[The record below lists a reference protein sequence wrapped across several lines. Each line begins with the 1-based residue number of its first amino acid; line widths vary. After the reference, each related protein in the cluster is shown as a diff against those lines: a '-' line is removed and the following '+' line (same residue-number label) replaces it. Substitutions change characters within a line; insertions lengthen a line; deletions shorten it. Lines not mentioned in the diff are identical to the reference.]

1 MNGDDLATE
10 LLEVAEEAARSA
22 AGVLIE
28 AFGGEDP
35 RPVRTK
41 STLTDPV
48 SEADEAAE
56 RAIREVLA
64 QRRPGD
70 AIVGEEGADQAGETG
85 LRWVVDPLDGT
96 VNFLYGIPI
105 WCVSVACEDGDGAVA
120 GALLD
125 PNRDECFAAR
135 RYGQTTLNGAPLAP
149 PRADRLELAL
159 IGTGFAY
166 DATVRSGQAEV
177 AARVAPRVRDLRRA
191 GSAATD
197 LAWTAC
203 GRLDA
208 FYERSLKRWDVA
220 AGLLLCARA
229 GLEVHQLEPAGGLP
243 AGVLVAP
250 APLAGPLLELVAA

>member
-1 MNGDDLATE
+1 MNRDDLASE
-10 LLEVAEEAARSA
+10 LLEVAEEAARA
-22 AGVLIE
+22 AGDVLVE

-35 RPVRTK
+35 QVRTK
-41 STLTDPV
+41 STATDPV

-64 QRRPGD
+64 QRRPED
-70 AIVGEEGADQAGETG
+70 AIVGEEGDDQAGETG
-85 LRWVVDPLDGT
+85 MRWVVDPLDGT

-105 WCVSVACEDGDGAVA
+105 WSVSVACEDADGAVA
-120 GALLD
+120 GVLLD

-135 RYGQTTLNGAPLAP
+135 RAGQFTLNGTPLHP

-159 IGTGFAY
+159 VGTGFAY

-177 AARVAPRVRDLRRA
+177 AAAVAPRVRDLRRG

-208 FYERSLKRWDVA
+208 FYERSLQSWDVA

-250 APLAGPLLELVAA
+250 APLAGPLLELVAG